1 MFGYSFDRYVLMFV
15 KMFCMMM
22 LSGKLSS
29 SIVVLVIGSIVYVM
43 LSENELIVNRMNDV
57 WWLSWLESIVL
68 IM

>member
-1 MFGYSFDRYVLMFV
+1 MFV